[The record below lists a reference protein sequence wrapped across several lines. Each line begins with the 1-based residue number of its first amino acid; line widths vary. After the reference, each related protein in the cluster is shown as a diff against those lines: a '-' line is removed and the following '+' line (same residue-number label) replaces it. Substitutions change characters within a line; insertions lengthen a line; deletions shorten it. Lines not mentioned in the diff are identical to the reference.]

1 LTFLP
6 RLHTLNAIAEKQSFG
21 KTQSAKDDKRQ
32 ETLNAML
39 FAPSSKLNF

>member
-21 KTQSAKDDKRQ
+21 KTSSAKANERH
-32 ETLNAML
+32 A
-39 FAPSSKLNF
+39 APSACTLRQAQNPTF